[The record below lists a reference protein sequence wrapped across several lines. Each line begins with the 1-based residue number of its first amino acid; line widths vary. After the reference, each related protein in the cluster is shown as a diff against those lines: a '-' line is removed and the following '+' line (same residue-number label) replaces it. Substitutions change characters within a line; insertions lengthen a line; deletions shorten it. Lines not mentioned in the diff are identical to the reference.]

1 MKQCRNAA
9 LVGIVGLISAG
20 LLTAGC
26 GSSSSNGT
34 GHGGSG
40 GGAGAGGNAGHGGAG
55 GAGGGAGQ
63 GGSSGDAAAPACNG
77 HTAVQATA
85 LITDFSG
92 DGGSSSTVGNAY
104 SFAAPSLTAP
114 TTTTTSAGLV
124 ATIATG
130 VPGASGDTYAGF
142 GLPFNMCTD
151 ATAFSGVKFHIS
163 GTLSSACSI
172 QFSAIF
178 SEDAA
183 VSANAAFASC
193 TAASCYPPAAIFT
206 LPATPTD
213 VTVMFSMVTGGAPVS
228 AMVIKSELNGIQW
241 QVNVPTSPDAG
252 GCTGMVTITNI
263 QFVP

>member
-26 GSSSSNGT
+26 SSSSSSGT
-34 GHGGSG
+34 GKGGAG
-40 GGAGAGGNAGHGGAG
+40 GGAGAGGST
-55 GAGGGAGQ
+55 GQ
-63 GGSSGDAAAPACNG
+63 GGSGQGGSTGQGGAGTDAGAPACNG

-114 TTTTTSAGLV
+114 VTTTTSAGLV

-130 VPGASGDTYAGF
+130 APAASTDTYAGF

-151 ATAFSGVKFHIS
+151 ASAFSGVKFHIS

-178 SEDAA
+178 SEDAM
-183 VSANAAFASC
+183 VSANAAFATC

-206 LPATPTD
+206 LPATPSD
-213 VTVMFSMVTGGAPVS
+213 VTVTFASVTGGAPIMG
-228 AMVIKSELNGIQW
+228 MVKTAELNGIQW
-241 QVNVPTSPDAG
+241 QINVPTSGDAG
-252 GCTGMVTITNI
+252 GCTGMVTITNVS
-263 QFVP
+263 FVP